1 MAIYFYRVNEVPFG
15 VFSNFS
21 AHPFVL
27 DGKLWPTS
35 EHYFQAQKF
44 VGHPEHQEEIR
55 TASTPMEAAEKGRE
69 RHRPLRS
76 DWHLVRDDSMRAALL
91 AKFTAHPLLCELLLS
106 TGDEALIEKTTGDHY
121 WGCGS
126 DGTGQNQLGK
136 LLMELREALNREA
149 HS

>member
-1 MAIYFYRVNEVPFG
+1 MAIYFYRVSEVPFG

-27 DGKLWPTS
+27 DDKLWPTS

-44 VGHPEHQEEIR
+44 VRHPEHQEEIR
-55 TASTPMEAAEKGRE
+55 LASTPMESAEKGRD
-69 RHRPLRS
+69 RHRPLRP
-76 DWHLVRDDSMRAALL
+76 DWAVVRDDAMRAALL
-91 AKFTAHPLLCELLLS
+91 AKFSAHPSLSELLLS
-106 TGDEALIEKTTGDHY
+106 TGDETLIEKTTGDYY

-126 DGTGQNQLGK
+126 DGTGQNRLGQ
-136 LLMELREALNREA
+136 LLMELREALNGET